1 MMRSLVPAPTPPGLH
16 VHARK
21 KNVHSRRSRGKM
33 DVFIQY
39 CVVEAV
45 ARLLHKRLSKM
56 RAKPEKSLFVDHAS
70 NTYRFTRSYTLDSEA
85 RPCGASF
92 PASAHFAL
100 I

>member
-1 MMRSLVPAPTPPGLH
+1 
-16 VHARK
+16 
-21 KNVHSRRSRGKM
+21 M
-33 DVFIQY
+33 DVFIQ
-39 CVVEAV
+39 CFVVEAV

-56 RAKPEKSLFVDHAS
+56 RAKPGKSLFVDHAS
-70 NTYRFTRSYTLDSEA
+70 NTYRFTRGYTLDSEA